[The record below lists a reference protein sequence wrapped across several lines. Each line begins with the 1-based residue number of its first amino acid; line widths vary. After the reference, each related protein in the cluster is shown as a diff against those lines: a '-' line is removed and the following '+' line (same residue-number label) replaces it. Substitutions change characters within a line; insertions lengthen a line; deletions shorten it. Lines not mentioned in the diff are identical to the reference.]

1 MRRLLKFINYAAQLM
16 ALIDI
21 KGKQANSIIIGLVC
35 LFFFCLM
42 GKVVFDLWERNGIK
56 PKFNLDL
63 FFSGF

>member
-1 MRRLLKFINYAAQLM
+1 MRRLLKFMNYAAQLM

-21 KGKQANSIIIGLVC
+21 GKQANSIIIGLVC
-35 LFFFCLM
+35 SFFFYLI
-42 GKVVFDLWERNGIK
+42 GKVVFDSWERNGIK